1 MKRRASVIFINSL
14 SSYARMGLG
23 MVISLLTTRSAL
35 NVLGGDHQAAKEIFG
50 VFMLLTSITATVQ
63 FLNDSTQQA
72 LVRFLAISIHNQD
85 QQKTQQLFNSGWVM
99 CVAIGTSIAVILAA
113 LAPWLVSS
121 FNIPASFDDQATY
134 VIWIIALGQIINS
147 IAQPW
152 GAALVAEDR
161 YAVGN
166 VLISIQQAATLI
178 SINLLHFI
186 PVSPLLGLSIAWTLP
201 NIVFGCLP
209 IVCLAIQKPV
219 FRLDFRCVSWKDCK
233 QLFSLG
239 GWSSLITFASSLYER
254 TDQILINLFLGPVFN
269 AAYAVVIQLGNSII
283 RLVTALTSVLLPT
296 ASRIADR
303 GSTWEKQQLI
313 IRTTQYV
320 VTLAVPC
327 AVGITI
333 FRQEIIELWLG
344 RGFQEAVNV
353 LPLTI
358 FLIFCRI
365 PILVTWPY
373 LTATNQLKQ
382 PALAMLLDG
391 VINVV
396 LSILYVKAFNLGLA
410 GVVLGTLSTNLVR
423 FSVFQIPFVARS
435 INLPVAQYWKKGY
448 VKASL
453 SIVWLLPSLYLIHW
467 LHLPGVA
474 TILLLAL
481 TAIAYAVWVWFIV
494 FDSFEQKL
502 FLGMVDRLLRRRPT
516 QNS

>member
-23 MVISLLTTRSAL
+23 MVISLLTTRSVL
-35 NVLGGDHQAAKEIFG
+35 NVLGGDHQSAKEIFG
-50 VFMLLTSITATVQ
+50 IFMLLTSITATVQ
-63 FLNDSTQQA
+63 FLNDSTQQS
-72 LVRFLAISIHNQD
+72 LVRFLAISLHNQD
-85 QQKTQQLFNSGWVM
+85 HQKTKQLFNSGWVM
-99 CVAIGTSIAVILAA
+99 CVAIGTGVAVILAA
-113 LAPWLVSS
+113 LAPWLVST
-121 FNIPASFDDQATY
+121 FNIPASLSDQAKY
-134 VIWIIALGQIINS
+134 VIWMIAVGQVINA

-161 YAVGN
+161 YAISN
-166 VLISIQQAATLI
+166 ILISIQQVAVLI
-178 SINLLHFI
+178 SINLLRFI
-186 PVSPLLGLSIAWTLP
+186 PIAPLFGLSIAWTLP
-201 NIVFGCLP
+201 GILFGCLP

-219 FRLDFRCVSWKDCK
+219 FRLDFRCVKWHDCK

-239 GWSSLITFASSLYER
+239 GWSSLITFTSSLYER
-254 TDQILINLFLGPVFN
+254 TDQILINLFLGPAFN

-296 ASRIADR
+296 ASRIADS

-327 AVGITI
+327 AIGITI

-410 GVVLGTLSTNLVR
+410 GVILGTLSTNLIR

-435 INLPVAQYWKKGY
+435 IDLPVAQYWRKGY
-448 VKASL
+448 AKASL
-453 SIVWLLPSLYLIHW
+453 SIMWLLPSLWLIHW
-467 LHLPGVA
+467 LKLPNPG
-474 TILLLAL
+474 TILLLILAANIY
-481 TAIAYAVWVWFIV
+481 TAWVWLVV
-494 FDSFEQKL
+494 FD
-502 FLGMVDRLLRRRPT
+502 D
-516 QNS
+516 